1 MHTSAN
7 ALWQYDVIFSYILYA
22 WNLFLQL
29 HFSWF
34 KIKFKERI
42 LDKVTMFPSQ
52 LQESERIRFF
62 SKRIKKKSDLF
73 LQQQEVT
80 RLSLLTTAFHIIQIC
95 IKIKIRCQ
103 WICKDTSSI
112 KYKRFGRVQNPLLCL
127 KYIVNPH
134 TRNMDEQKERS
145 CLFFWCLFAATFSK
159 QRRTQKKKMK
169 IYTYPTK
176 TKMCE
181 LVKMSPWPFQGS
193 LSRWSESVQ
202 WCLSFPE
209 VYLQLHF
216 VNNKFRAK

>member
-1 MHTSAN
+1 M
-7 ALWQYDVIFSYILYA
+7 
-22 WNLFLQL
+22 
-29 HFSWF
+29 
-34 KIKFKERI
+34 
-42 LDKVTMFPSQ
+42 
-52 LQESERIRFF
+52 
-62 SKRIKKKSDLF
+62 
-73 LQQQEVT
+73 T
-80 RLSLLTTAFHIIQIC
+80 RSSLLTTAFHIIQIC

-103 WICKDTSSI
+103 WICKDTSLI

-134 TRNMDEQKERS
+134 TRNKDEQRRKVVS
-145 CLFFWCLFAATFSK
+145 FSDVYL
-159 QRRTQKKKMK
+159 QPHSLNNDGHRKKKK

-176 TKMCE
+176 TKTCE

-216 VNNKFRAK
+216 VNNKFGAK